1 MTQNFY
7 NNGTRLYNTVNQK
20 NWIIFQSEY
29 NKNIK
34 DWTYLLVLSDNKDFV
49 VLGKNT
55 VITGAYISDKIKD
68 NKIIKNYIV

>member
-1 MTQNFY
+1 MTENFY

-55 VITGAYISDKIKD
+55 VITGSYISDKIKD
-68 NKIIKNYIV
+68 NKIIKNYNL